1 MQFSDIRNF
10 YHSNTFQTRE
20 VVVKLWK
27 LGFLPQL
34 LPFVS
39 VLHSIHGT
47 ERCGGSNEE
56 GRIRMTDDSL
66 LIQEIKNGDVELYS
80 ELMRRYQ
87 RKILAFVYH
96 MLKNSSLEMMAEDLC
111 SETFY
116 KAYKSLHSFREVDA
130 SFSTW
135 LYTIARNTVLS
146 ELRKQK
152 NGSVPLEESGFVPL
166 APNSMVPEQAALRNE
181 RVQMVREAIDL
192 LPEKQR
198 SALILREY
206 DQMDYQEIAEILSQS
221 VSSVK
226 SLLFRARAS
235 VKIRLEP
242 YFYDSVYDEP
252 IEGMKRK

>member
-1 MQFSDIRNF
+1 
-10 YHSNTFQTRE
+10 
-20 VVVKLWK
+20 
-27 LGFLPQL
+27 
-34 LPFVS
+34 
-39 VLHSIHGT
+39 
-47 ERCGGSNEE
+47 
-56 GRIRMTDDSL
+56 MTDSQ
-66 LIQEIKNGDVELYS
+66 LIREIKDGNIELYS

-87 RKILAFVYH
+87 RKILAFIYH
-96 MLKNSSLEMMAEDLC
+96 MLKSAKLELLAEDLC

-116 KAYKSLHSFREVDA
+116 KAYRSLHSFREVDA

-152 NGSVPLEESGFVPL
+152 SAHVPLDETNMMPA
-166 APNSMVPEQAALRNE
+166 APPDQVPEQHVLRNE
-181 RVQMVREAIDL
+181 RMAMVREAINN

-206 DQMDYQEIAEILSQS
+206 DQLDYQEIANILGQT

-235 VKIRLEP
+235 VKSQLEP
-242 YFYDSVYDEP
+242 YFGETPMMEEY
-252 IEGMKRK
+252 EGMNTR

>member
-1 MQFSDIRNF
+1 
-10 YHSNTFQTRE
+10 
-20 VVVKLWK
+20 
-27 LGFLPQL
+27 
-34 LPFVS
+34 
-39 VLHSIHGT
+39 
-47 ERCGGSNEE
+47 
-56 GRIRMTDDSL
+56 MTDSQ
-66 LIQEIKNGDVELYS
+66 LIREIKDGNVQLYS

-87 RKILAFVYH
+87 RKIMAFVYH
-96 MLKNSSLEMMAEDLC
+96 MLKGAGLDLLAEDLC

-116 KAYKSLHSFREVDA
+116 KAYRSLHSFREGDA

-152 NGSVPLEESGFVPL
+152 TGNISLDESGYVPV
-166 APNSMVPEQAALRNE
+166 APPESVPEQHLLRNE
-181 RVQMVREAIDL
+181 RMSLVREAINN

-206 DQMDYQEIAEILSQS
+206 DQLDYQEIASILGQT

-235 VKIRLEP
+235 VKTQLEP
-242 YFYDSVYDEP
+242 YFGESPFMEEY
-252 IEGMKRK
+252 EGMKAR

>member
-1 MQFSDIRNF
+1 
-10 YHSNTFQTRE
+10 
-20 VVVKLWK
+20 
-27 LGFLPQL
+27 
-34 LPFVS
+34 
-39 VLHSIHGT
+39 
-47 ERCGGSNEE
+47 
-56 GRIRMTDDSL
+56 MTDSQ
-66 LIQEIKNGDVELYS
+66 LIREIKDGNVQLYS

-87 RKILAFVYH
+87 RKILAFIFH
-96 MLKNSSLEMMAEDLC
+96 MLKGAQLEIQAEDLC

-116 KAYKSLHSFREVDA
+116 KAYRSLHSFREVDA

-152 NGSVPLEESGFVPL
+152 SGNLSLDEGGFVPV
-166 APNSMVPEQAALRNE
+166 APLDVLPEQQLLKRE
-181 RVQMVREAIDL
+181 RMTLVRDAINK

-206 DQMDYQEIAEILSQS
+206 DQMDYQEIANILGQT

-235 VKIRLEP
+235 VKLQLEP
-242 YFYDSVYDEP
+242 YFGEHPTIDDY
-252 IEGMKRK
+252 EGMKTR